1 MSKIA
6 ARAFTQKCN
15 PTTKNYPQRKDPP
28 LRYDRVLVF
37 DTETTTDQYQNM
49 KIGHFE
55 IFQDGYTQHEGLF
68 YDSSKLDDS
77 ENKVIEE
84 YSKNQK
90 LALYTL
96 EGFVDEVFYPETFNL
111 GTLCVGFNLAFDI
124 IRIAKRSGDSKKGN
138 KGGFTLTLSDNP
150 FNPPIIIRKMGESNT
165 YKFSTTKQ
173 NKGEEYFS
181 GHFLDAQTLGEVL
194 LQKKHISLEK
204 ACELLDTK
212 HKKIKDIDHG
222 TVTKEYIDYMIMDV
236 KTTYDVYREL
246 LDELDLYQ
254 IDIPLTKIFSAASLG
269 KHALKQLGVQP
280 FHKQNPLFLPD
291 ILGNIMTAYFGG
303 RCECM
308 FRKQPKKVTVLDF
321 TSMYPTV
328 TMVLDLWKFIIAEK
342 LQKEDATSEI
352 KELLSK
358 VSLEYLQNK
367 ENWEDFVAMVKI
379 IPDED
384 ILPVRM
390 DYKGKKSTL
399 NVGLNYLSS
408 KSPMWFSLPDV
419 ISSVLLTGKVPEII
433 EAIRFVPSGVQ
444 DSLVESSILGI
455 NLDPRKDNLIQ
466 TFVEER
472 QKIKTRMK
480 SLNRGTSEYRHLSSQ
495 AQAIKILVNA
505 MSYGIFIELNPEDK
519 KSDIE
524 VYGLDSFDTSENRYE
539 KAGKYFH
546 PLLAVMITSGSRL
559 FLSMAEAKV
568 KDLGS
573 AHAYMDTDSVFVP
586 PEHAQEIIDYFQPLN
601 PYDLDISLLKP
612 EKDDMWFYGICS
624 KRYALYNKEGDNFS
638 FYEHERSY
646 KLHGLG
652 HLTNP
657 FPNSDKDW
665 HADVWLD
672 ILRLHYGIIKPIDIE
687 EKYSS
692 LFAVS
697 RLTVSTANVLKRFK
711 TINDGQPWSKQIKP
725 FNFCNVGFQTIKD
738 DGKPIKPLA
747 PFSKDPQKIVYEPF
761 LDYNTGEIKQGM
773 EYFKTLSR
781 TILEYANHPE
791 YKYEGDIGQM
801 KRRHIHADSIVLIGK
816 EANNI
821 DDQALDI
828 GQAQVF
834 INKQDIMD
842 KIMQLDAEMGRK
854 VGIAYRGTLK
864 RIQDKIKLT
873 GDINLNTNF
882 MKELVDKLI

>member
-6 ARAFTQKCN
+6 VRAFTQKCN
-15 PTTKNYPQRKDPP
+15 PINRNYPQRKEPP
-28 LRYDRVLVF
+28 LRHNRVLVF
-37 DTETTTDQYQNM
+37 DTETTTDQYQNL
-49 KIGHFE
+49 KIGFFQ
-55 IFQDGYTQHEGLF
+55 IYQDGYIQHEGLF
-68 YDSSKLDDS
+68 HDPSMLDDR
-77 ENKVIEE
+77 ENKVTLAYPIKQDLPL
-84 YSKNQK
+84 YSLK
-90 LALYTL
+90 
-96 EGFVDEVFYPETFNL
+96 EFVDEVFYPEIYGL
-111 GTLCVGFNLAFDI
+111 GTLCIGFNLAFDI
-124 IRIAKRSGDSKKGN
+124 SRIAKKTGDSRKGN

-150 FNPPIIIRKMGESNT
+150 YNPPIIIRKMGESYT

-173 NKGEEYFS
+173 NKGKDYFP
-181 GHFLDAQTLGEVL
+181 GHFLDAQTLAEVL
-194 LQKKHISLEK
+194 LQKKRISLDK

-212 HKKIKDIDHG
+212 NKKMKGIEHG
-222 TVTKEYIDYMIMDV
+222 IVTERYIDYLIMDV
-236 KTTYDVYREL
+236 KSTYDVYLKL

-269 KHALKQLGVQP
+269 KYALDQLGIQP

-291 ILGNIMTAYFGG
+291 TLGNIMTAYFGG

-308 FRKQPKKVTVLDF
+308 FRKQPTKVTVLDF
-321 TSMYPTV
+321 TSMYPSV
-328 TMVLDLWKFIIAEK
+328 TMILDMWKYIIAEK
-342 LQKEDATSEI
+342 LRTVDATEEI
-352 KELLSK
+352 KDLLSK

-367 ENWEDFVAMVKI
+367 ENWKDFVGMVKI
-379 IPDED
+379 IPDND
-384 ILPVRM
+384 ILPTRM
-390 DYKGKKSTL
+390 DYNGKKQSL
-399 NVGLNYLSS
+399 NVGVNYLSS
-408 KSPMWFSLPDV
+408 KSPICFSLLDV
-419 ISSVLLTGKVPEII
+419 IGSVLSTGKVPEIV
-433 EAIRFVPSGVQ
+433 EATRFVPSGMQ
-444 DSLVESSILGI
+444 NSLVKSSILGI
-455 NLDPRKDNLIQ
+455 EVDPKKDNLIQ

-472 QKIKTRMK
+472 QNIKTRMK
-480 SLNRGTSEYRHLSSQ
+480 SMDRDSSEYRHLSSQ

-546 PLLAVMITSGSRL
+546 PLLAVMITSGARL

-568 KDLGS
+568 KELGA

-586 PEHAQEIIDYFQPLN
+586 PEHAQEIVDYFQPLN

-612 EKDDMWFYGICS
+612 EKEDMWFYGICS
-624 KRYALYNKEGDNFS
+624 KRYALYNKEGENFS

-657 FPNSDKDW
+657 FPNGNKDW

-687 EKYSS
+687 ERYSN
-692 LFAVS
+692 LYAIS

-711 TINDGQPWSKQIKP
+711 TINEGKPWSEQIKP
-725 FNFCNVGFQTIKD
+725 FNFCTVGFQTIED
-738 DGKPIKPLA
+738 DGQTIKPLA
-747 PFSKDPQKIVYEPF
+747 PFSKDSQKIVYEPF
-761 LDYNTGEIKQGM
+761 LDYNTGEIKQGSH
-773 EYFKTLSR
+773 YFKSLNT
-781 TILEYANHPE
+781 TIMQYADHPE

-801 KRRHIHADSIVLIGK
+801 KRRHIHADSVVLIGK

-834 INKQDIMD
+834 LNKQDIMD
-842 KIMQLDAEMGRK
+842 KIMQLDVKMGRK

-864 RIQDKIKLT
+864 RIQDKIKQT
-873 GDINLNTNF
+873 GDINLNARF
-882 MKELVDKLI
+882 MRELADKLI